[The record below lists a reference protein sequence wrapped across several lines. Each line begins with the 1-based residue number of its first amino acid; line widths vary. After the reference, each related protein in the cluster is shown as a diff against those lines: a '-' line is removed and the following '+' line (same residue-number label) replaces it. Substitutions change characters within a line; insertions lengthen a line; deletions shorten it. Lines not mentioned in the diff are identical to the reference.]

1 MRTVNV
7 RFEAMHVLLLIALCD
22 IPYFLCTQEAST
34 ALDPELAA
42 AAATAGRVSP
52 PRSAPLPPLG
62 CMRVPEQRFRDLIC
76 ARNERSPRYGWCAR
90 GLNLRDPLMCARWCT
105 RSARPE
111 RARVHRM
118 TDPPAD
124 GRAGAAGEVV
134 RMGGWRGRVGPWAPR
149 GVRGA
154 PSSWLSAR
162 IVARRPRAVSA
173 GP

>member
-1 MRTVNV
+1 MCC
-7 RFEAMHVLLLIALCD
+7 FWLLFAT
-22 IPYFLCTQEAST
+22 YFLWSQEAST

-118 TDPPAD
+118 TDP
-124 GRAGAAGEVV
+124 
-134 RMGGWRGRVGPWAPR
+134 GWRGRVGPWAPR